1 MIEQVKDATT
11 PAEMRAEIYRLRHY
25 KPMVSMVIDMADYNG
40 LSAEYRF
47 TILAY
52 HALKEKQDTR
62 AQLLQQIQMTQNPPV
77 FLSPK
82 GIKLFDI

>member
-1 MIEQVKDATT
+1 
-11 PAEMRAEIYRLRHY
+11 
-25 KPMVSMVIDMADYNG
+25 